1 MKAADAL
8 PALCQQ
14 VDQFLKDEGFPKKS
28 TTCQVT
34 QPNYDRRHGIRRNFP
49 TSSRPLRPFSAPLP
63 RPIHLKNPGDVL
75 GDSVPRTPPP
85 PRRNPFRWRPDQ
97 QWEAY
102 LFILPSLLGFL
113 IFVFLAVGT
122 SFGIS
127 FLDWGLTG
135 PRGFVAANNYRQLLP
150 RSGILDGVP
159 RHHVLFLAIVPLQ
172 LALGLA
178 MAVALNQA
186 IHAQEAFRLVYF
198 LPVVTT
204 IVAGT
209 IVFRLILSR
218 TGPLAGLVSGFGDLV
233 GLPLALPDLLG
244 GAPSRSG
251 RSSS

>member
-1 MKAADAL
+1 MTSYQG
-8 PALCQQ
+8 PAH
-14 VDQFLKDEGFPKKS
+14 VS
-28 TTCQVT
+28 TSQ
-34 QPNYDRRHGIRRNFP
+34 
-49 TSSRPLRPFSAPLP
+49 
-63 RPIHLKNPGDVL
+63 
-75 GDSVPRTPPP
+75 RTPPH
-85 PRRNPFRWRPDQ
+85 RNPFRWRPDQ

-113 IFVFLAVGT
+113 VFVFLAVGT

-135 PRGFVAANNYRQLLP
+135 PRGFVAANNYRQLLRDP
-150 RSGILDGVP
+150 VFWTVFRNTAFYI
-159 RHHVLFLAIVPLQ
+159 LAIVPLQ

-186 IHAQEAFRLVYF
+186 IRGTEAFRLVYF

-218 TGPLAGLVSGFGDLV
+218 TGPLADLVSGFGQ
-233 GLPLALPDLLG
+233 LARPAP
-244 GAPSRSG
+244 GAA
-251 RSSS
+251 